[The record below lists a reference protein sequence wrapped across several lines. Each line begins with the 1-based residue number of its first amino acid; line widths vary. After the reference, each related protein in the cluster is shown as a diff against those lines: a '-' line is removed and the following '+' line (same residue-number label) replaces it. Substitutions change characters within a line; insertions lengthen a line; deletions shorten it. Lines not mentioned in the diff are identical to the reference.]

1 MRNADERTLR
11 GGTRLAGVLYLVA
24 NAIHV
29 VSLVAGSEGPE

>member
-11 GGTRLAGVLYLVA
+11 GRTRLAGVPYLVA
-24 NAIHV
+24 NAICI